1 MPTVQAGRAGNEAL
15 YVPPSAGAATRTCTI
30 PQLMSNPSWVVPGA
44 VIDIVP
50 GSYSGNVTISG
61 SGSPG
66 NPCVIRG
73 FGVTMNAG
81 GRTAVLHD
89 EGVFKI
95 TGNDV
100 VLQGFTFTSTSGTSM
115 VTIRGYR
122 NRVSQCEFNGC
133 GNGSGGAVINDS
145 IVNVFG
151 SGDRGVVVDN
161 NTFTQVR
168 NVAFSMVDDCGGVVF
183 THNTINGPKQ
193 FSGGETMAI
202 KMGTISA
209 GPSSTTPKSWI
220 QFNTINNWDDGY
232 PYVASTKIANVTWAY
247 NRIDGS
253 TKQILES
260 RNAYRT
266 RWIGN
271 YIVNGALVLMGAE
284 HLVQHNVLRIGTG
297 DGYYG
302 GGPLVVYATQD
313 VSGIPAFYLAMTGAT
328 ITQNRIIRATASGF
342 GTVNIQNG
350 GNNALNSTITGN
362 TISNNTVVG
371 GTPSYEQ
378 FSTFGSNT
386 VSGNTIT
393 PYSSGL
399 DPQPPSVEYVSSEV
413 RLLTGGGGYSLSGLV
428 SIGVAITG
436 SPSVASIIPASGAVG
451 VQFGVAGSPS
461 STHVLSL
468 SGVVGVEF
476 AAAGQP
482 GLNGS
487 AVFDLD
493 GNIGIQFSL
502 AGTPSLT
509 GSSVYEIDGAVGIT
523 FTASGQPLGVSTK
536 NLGGAVSLT
545 WSTSGSPSSLA
556 VGSFAGAV
564 GIEFG
569 VAGEATKSRVASG
582 PVLFDGHFRT
592 YLDVRHLVES
602 QLGPLDSDGHFAFMT
617 CLGNA
622 LASAWAELKDFP
634 YFYEEWTLEGT
645 DGVFSLPGDVASICS
660 PALHLEGCRSTSAA
674 CSGDPD
680 PCTISVRSGK
690 ITCPS
695 ADDTLTVKGQRRP
708 RDEFFVVNEAT
719 KCVDWQDIDLP
730 TWARSPYAKAVLGM
744 TMFACGHPQ
753 GIDWITLAAGE
764 LRESLVANRLR
775 PVDPIIVGS
784 ATKAGCGCAVRI
796 AWGDYRFGVV
806 G

>member
-1 MPTVQAGRAGNEAL
+1 MPTVHAGRAGNEAL
-15 YVPPSAGAATRTCTI
+15 FVPPSAGSATRTCTI

-44 VIDIVP
+44 VIDIIP

-81 GRTAVLHD
+81 GRTAGAYD

-193 FSGGETMAI
+193 FSSGETMAI

-209 GPSSTTPKSWI
+209 GPSATTPKSWI

-313 VSGIPAFYLAMTGAT
+313 VSGITAFYLAMTGAT

-350 GNNALNSTITGN
+350 GFSGLNSTITGN
-362 TISNNTVVG
+362 TITNNTVVG
-371 GTPSYEQ
+371 STPGLEQ

-386 VSGNTIT
+386 LSGNTIT
-393 PYSSGL
+393 PYTSGL
-399 DPQPPSVEYVSSEV
+399 DIQPPAIEYVSSEV
-413 RLLTGGGGYSLSGLV
+413 RLLTGGAGYSLGGLTAVSFSVLGTPSFASTFRLSGSV
-428 SIGVAITG
+428 GAQFNVSGAPASTHVHQVAGSIGVTFA
-436 SPSVASIIPASGAVG
+436 PSGQPALNDSSLFDIGGEVGVTFAASGQPAV
-451 VQFGVAGSPS
+451 S
-461 STHVLSL
+461 
-468 SGVVGVEF
+468 
-476 AAAGQP
+476 
-482 GLNGS
+482 GS
-487 AVFDLD
+487 ATHGVD
-493 GNIGIQFSL
+493 G
-502 AGTPSLT
+502 
-509 GSSVYEIDGAVGIT
+509 SVVVTFAV
-523 FTASGQPLGVSTK
+523 SGQPLGVSTK
-536 NLGGAVSLT
+536 NLGGAVSLV
-545 WSTSGSPSSLA
+545 WSPSGSLSSLA
-556 VGSFAGAV
+556 SGGFAGVV
-564 GIEFG
+564 GVEFG
-569 VAGEATKSRVASG
+569 VAGDIAKGHATSG
-582 PVLFDGHFRT
+582 GPRLFDGHFRT

-634 YFYEEWTLEGT
+634 YFYEEWTLEGE
-645 DGVFSLPGDVASICS
+645 DGVYALPGDVASICS
-660 PALHLEGCRSTSAA
+660 PALHLEGCRSAPAA
-674 CSGDPD
+674 CNGGPD
-680 PCTISVRSGK
+680 VCTISVRSGK
-690 ITCPS
+690 ITCPT

-708 RDEFFVVNEAT
+708 RDEFFVLNEAT

-753 GIDWITLAAGE
+753 GVDWITLAAGE
-764 LRESLVANRLR
+764 LREALAANRLR
-775 PVDPIIVGS
+775 PMDPIIVGS
-784 ATKAGCGCAVRI
+784 AKAGCGCAVRI

>member
-1 MPTVQAGRAGNEAL
+1 MPTVHAGRAGNEAL
-15 YVPPSAGAATRTCTI
+15 FVPPSAGSATRTCTI

-44 VIDIVP
+44 VIDIIP
-50 GSYSGNVTISG
+50 GSYGGNVTISG

-81 GRTAVLHD
+81 GRTAGAYD

-133 GNGSGGAVINDS
+133 GNGSGGSVINDS

-193 FSGGETMAI
+193 FSSGETMAI

-209 GPSSTTPKSWI
+209 GPSATTPKSWI

-313 VSGIPAFYLAMTGAT
+313 VGGIPAFYLAMTGAT

-350 GNNALNSTITGN
+350 GFSGLNSTITGN
-362 TISNNTVVG
+362 TITNNTVVG
-371 GTPSYEQ
+371 STPGLEQ

-386 VSGNTIT
+386 LSGNTIT
-393 PYSSGL
+393 PYTSGL
-399 DPQPPSVEYVSSEV
+399 DIQPPAIEYVSSEV
-413 RLLTGGGGYSLSGLV
+413 RLLTGG
-428 SIGVAITG
+428 
-436 SPSVASIIPASGAVG
+436 
-451 VQFGVAGSPS
+451 AG
-461 STHVLSL
+461 
-468 SGVVGVEF
+468 
-476 AAAGQP
+476 
-482 GLNGS
+482 
-487 AVFDLD
+487 
-493 GNIGIQFSL
+493 
-502 AGTPSLT
+502 
-509 GSSVYEIDGAVGIT
+509 
-523 FTASGQPLGVSTK
+523 TK
-536 NLGGAVSLT
+536 NLGGAVSLV
-545 WSTSGSPSSLA
+545 WSPSGSLSSLA
-556 VGSFAGAV
+556 SGGFAGVV
-564 GIEFG
+564 GVEFG
-569 VAGEATKSRVASG
+569 VAGDIAKGHATSG
-582 PVLFDGHFRT
+582 GPRLFDGHFRT

-634 YFYEEWTLEGT
+634 YFYEEWTLEGE
-645 DGVFSLPGDVASICS
+645 DGVYALPGDVASICS
-660 PALHLEGCRSTSAA
+660 PALHLEGCRSAPAA
-674 CSGDPD
+674 CSGGPD
-680 PCTISVRSGK
+680 VCTISVRSGK
-690 ITCPS
+690 ITCPT

-708 RDEFFVVNEAT
+708 KDEFFVLNEAT

-730 TWARSPYAKAVLGM
+730 AWARSPYAKAVLGM

-753 GIDWITLAAGE
+753 GVDWITLAAGE
-764 LRESLVANRLR
+764 LREALAANRLR
-775 PVDPIIVGS
+775 PMDPIIVGS
-784 ATKAGCGCAVRI
+784 AKAGCGCAVRI